1 MGSKAPDPPDY
12 TPIAMAA
19 MQNNAAGQAFS
30 ADQLAWAK
38 QQFYENKA
46 TTDKVVDMSMANAK
60 TQQDEATQAYQRYQ
74 SVYQPVEDKLVGQVN
89 DWASPT
95 RIAQQEGSAEATAQQ
110 QGAQART
117 ASQQQ
122 LESFGI
128 NPSSTRYAAMD
139 VGNRTATGASAAAA
153 GTNAANLAQ
162 QQQLGLESQAINI
175 GRGYPGQTSAEFGG
189 STSAGASANNA
200 QNQTFQAGS
209 NAMNTGFS
217 TGMNVSNNALSTWG
231 NTLNQGYQ
239 NQVQASQ
246 QSSGIGGLLGN
257 VAGSVLPMMFG
268 MADGGAVPTMG
279 YAGAGPVAAYP
290 GGNPA
295 APAPAVPPPGG
306 TPGGAV
312 PTGAPG
318 AAQALPPGD
327 TDTVHA
333 ALTPGEFVMPLRATQ
348 WYGEKFMQDLIA
360 KADKGM
366 AQAKAKPSAAPTPP
380 GPPTFVSQPQGP
392 PQGAVP
398 MGAA

>member
-1 MGSKAPDPPDY
+1 MGSKAPDPPNY
-12 TPIAMAA
+12 APIAAA
-19 MQNNAAGQAFS
+19 SAQNSQMSQQFAE
-30 ADQLAWAK
+30 DQLAWSK
-38 QQFYENKA
+38 QQYYENKA
-46 TTDKVVDMSMANAK
+46 QTDKIVQMSMDNAATQQAEAK
-60 TQQDEATQAYQRYQ
+60 TAYDRYQ
-74 SVYQPVEDKLVGQVN
+74 SQYQPIEDKLIGQVN

-95 RIAQQEGSAEATAQQ
+95 RIAAQEGSAEATAQQ

-175 GRGYPGQTSAEFGG
+175 GRGYPGQVSSEFGG

-200 QNQTFQAGS
+200 QNQTFQTGS

-217 TGMNVSNNALSTWG
+217 TGMSASNNALSTWG
-231 NTLNQGYQ
+231 NTLNMGYS
-239 NQVQASQ
+239 NALSASQ
-246 QSSGIGGLLGN
+246 QSSGIGGLIGN

-279 YAGAGPVAAYP
+279 YAGAGPVANYS

-295 APAPAVPPPGG
+295 VPAPAVPPAGG

-366 AQAKAKPSAAPTPP
+366 AQAKARPSAAPTPP
-380 GPPTFVSQPQGP
+380 GPPTFVSTPQ
-392 PQGAVP
+392 QGAVP